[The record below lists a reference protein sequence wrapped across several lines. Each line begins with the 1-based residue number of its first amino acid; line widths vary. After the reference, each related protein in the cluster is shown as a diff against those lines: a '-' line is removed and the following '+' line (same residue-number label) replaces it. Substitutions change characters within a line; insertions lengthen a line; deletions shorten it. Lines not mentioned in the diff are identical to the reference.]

1 MTSILHFMKSPR
13 PKSTTN
19 ESSVS
24 NEKCIRPKARSVRVQ
39 SADIVP
45 ANAGGEEGILLDKEH
60 NKSAPN
66 HHQ

>member
-1 MTSILHFMKSPR
+1 MTSILQFMKSPR
-13 PKSTTN
+13 PKSMTD

-45 ANAGGEEGILLDKEH
+45 ANAGGKEGILLDKEH
-60 NKSAPN
+60 KSAPN